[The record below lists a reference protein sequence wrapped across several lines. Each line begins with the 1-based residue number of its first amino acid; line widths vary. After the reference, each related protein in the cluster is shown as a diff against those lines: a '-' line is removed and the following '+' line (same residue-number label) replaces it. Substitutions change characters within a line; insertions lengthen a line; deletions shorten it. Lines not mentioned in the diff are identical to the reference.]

1 MIFSAIRAKIL
12 TVCGVIENSAH
23 CLECSRARVAMVST
37 TGQDKMATQ
46 SLVKDVVNEE
56 KLIDLWPDYPCMY
69 DVRSPEFKNRD
80 KREKAVT
87 EMAQKLEQTGM

>member
-1 MIFSAIRAKIL
+1 MLKLPWYIPQVK
-12 TVCGVIENSAH
+12 TN
-23 CLECSRARVAMVST
+23 
-37 TGQDKMATQ
+37 KMATQ

-56 KLIDLWPDYPCMY
+56 KFIDLWPDHPCMY

-87 EMAQKLEQTGM
+87 EMSEKLEQTGMLNSETFNIFFH